1 MLSLAKGRTYET
13 EKGGGLDMRRDEY
26 KLFSPG
32 KIARLSVKNRLV
44 RSATYEGGMTEDG
57 RVTPQI
63 LKLYRNLASG
73 GVGTIITGH
82 MTVKREG
89 KANDRQ
95 SCIYDDCH
103 ISEIA
108 QLADVVHRS
117 EKDCKIIA
125 ELSHAGRQVLHENT
139 VAECVGPS
147 DVPSP
152 ILRKRARVLA
162 VDEIREIID
171 CFVDAI
177 VRVKKAGFDGAQLH
191 GAHGYLLSSF
201 LSPYTNRRSDE
212 YGGSIV
218 QRAAILREI
227 IVKARE
233 RVHDF
238 PILIKI
244 NCTDHVDGGID
255 SSTFH
260 ELAKMVEELGFDA
273 IEVSGGMWDCLSR
286 SEEDLGFFPLPIP
299 EARTRINSLEKQSY
313 YVRCA
318 EGLAVNIPVMV
329 VGGHRNVESLEEII
343 DRGGID
349 FFSLSRP
356 LVSEPDLPNRW
367 LEGRGSDRADCV
379 SCNSCLL
386 EVKSKSL
393 KCVLKQNRLK
403 QKILK
408 NVVPHIWKLIVK

>member
-1 MLSLAKGRTYET
+1 
-13 EKGGGLDMRRDEY
+13 
-26 KLFSPG
+26 
-32 KIARLSVKNRLV
+32 
-44 RSATYEGGMTEDG
+44 MTEDG

-63 LKLYRNLASG
+63 LSLYRNLASG

-82 MTVKREG
+82 MAVKREG
-89 KANDRQ
+89 KGNDRQ
-95 SCIYDDCH
+95 TCIYDDCH

-108 QLADVVHRS
+108 QIADVVHRS

-125 ELSHAGRQVLHENT
+125 QLSYAGRQVFHDNR

-162 VDEIREIID
+162 VDEIRD
-171 CFVDAI
+171 VTSCFANAV
-177 VRVKKAGFDGAQLH
+177 VRVKKAGFDGVQLH

-212 YGGSIV
+212 YGGAIV
-218 QRAAILREI
+218 QRVSILREI
-227 IVKARE
+227 IAKARG

-244 NCTDHVDGGID
+244 NCTDHIEGGIASD
-255 SSTFH
+255 TFH
-260 ELAKMVEELGFDA
+260 ELAKAVEELGVDA

-286 SEEDLGFFPLPIP
+286 SEEELGFFPLPIP

-318 EGLAVNIPVMV
+318 EGLDVNIPVMV

-343 DRGGID
+343 NRGNID

-356 LVSEPDLPNRW
+356 LISEPDLPNRW

-393 KCVLKQNRLK
+393 KCILKQNRLK
-403 QKILK
+403 QKIVK
-408 NVVPHIWKLIVK
+408 NLVPHIWKLIVK

>member
-1 MLSLAKGRTYET
+1 
-13 EKGGGLDMRRDEY
+13 MRRDEY
-26 KLFSPG
+26 KLFSRG
-32 KIARLSVKNRLV
+32 KIAHLSVKNRLV

-57 RVTPQI
+57 KVTPQI
-63 LKLYRNLASG
+63 LTLYKNLANG

-82 MTVKREG
+82 MAVKREG
-89 KANDRQ
+89 KGNDRQ
-95 SCIYDDCH
+95 TCIYDDCH
-103 ISEIA
+103 ISEVAKI
-108 QLADVVHRS
+108 ADVVHGS

-125 ELSHAGRQVLHENT
+125 QLSYAGRQVFHDNS

-162 VDEIREIID
+162 ADEIRKITS
-171 CFVDAI
+171 CYADAI

-201 LSPYTNRRSDE
+201 LSPHTNRRSDE

-218 QRAAILREI
+218 KRVTILNEI
-227 IVKARE
+227 IGKARE
-233 RVHDF
+233 RVGDF
-238 PILIKI
+238 PILIKT
-244 NCTDHVDGGID
+244 NCMDHIEGGID
-255 SSTFH
+255 SGTFP
-260 ELAKMVEELGFDA
+260 ELAKVLEKLGFDA

-286 SEEDLGFFPLPIP
+286 SEEELGFFPLPIP

-313 YVRCA
+313 YVSCA
-318 EGLAVNIPVMV
+318 EGLDVNIPVMV

-343 DRGGID
+343 KSGNID

-356 LVSEPDLPNRW
+356 LISEPDLPKRW

-386 EVKSKSL
+386 EVKSKPL
-393 KCVLKQNRLK
+393 KCILKQNRLK
-403 QKILK
+403 QKVLK
-408 NVVPHIWKLIVK
+408 NLVPHIWKLIVK